1 MREKIMQAL
10 KQTGDSESKDGM
22 DMVLIRIDKK
32 TLEMQYAAANNSFYI
47 VKPHPNPSQKERD
60 NPLLLWIA

>member
-10 KQTGDSESKDGM
+10 KQAGDSESKDGM

-32 TLEMQYAAANNSFYI
+32 RLRWNMQRLIIRFI
-47 VKPHPNPSQKERD
+47 
-60 NPLLLWIA
+60 